1 MNYYNFHIGDYRRDT
16 THLSMLE
23 HGAYRQ
29 LLDMYY
35 LNETPIPTET
45 QVVIRRL
52 SARSQDEVNAV
63 EIVLKEFFIETP
75 DGYVH
80 KRCDA
85 DIAQYQAKADIN
97 KVNGKLGGRP
107 KKTQVVIDGLIIE
120 TKVEPKITLTNN
132 QEPITN
138 NQEPNKT
145 KTAPQAASAKARKS
159 DDADFLLSLE
169 SKGVSLDVAK
179 DWLKVR
185 KAKRLASTETALKG
199 FIAEASKAGLT
210 VPDAV
215 QLCCV
220 RGWGGLDADWIKPK
234 SHASPQVYESKRDK
248 DRRETIEAL
257 TGRKQNEQ
265 RSENIIDIN

>member
-52 SARSQDEVNAV
+52 SARTQDEVNAV

-85 DIAQYQAKADIN
+85 DIAQYQAKADVN

-120 TKVEPKITLTNN
+120 TKSEPKITLTNN
-132 QEPITN
+132 QEPLTN
-138 NQEPNKT
+138 NHIKNI
-145 KTAPQAASAKARKS
+145 APIA
-159 DDADFLLSLE
+159 LLMAMGI
-169 SKGVSLDVAK
+169 SKELAT

-185 KAKRLASTETALKG
+185 KEKKAAPTQTAFNAIKKHAEDNGYTFAQAIQISCERNWASFKVSWLQETLTREQSITSAANSVFKDKYIREQTQSIVEGEYAKL
-199 FIAEASKAGLT
+199 
-210 VPDAV
+210 
-215 QLCCV
+215 
-220 RGWGGLDADWIKPK
+220 
-234 SHASPQVYESKRDK
+234 
-248 DRRETIEAL
+248 
-257 TGRKQNEQ
+257 N
-265 RSENIIDIN
+265 